1 MKSLFVRFV
10 RQDEGQ
16 DLIEYAL
23 LASFL
28 GFAAMTAVTLL
39 GAAMKSSYAAW
50 DAAGQTDTMVDVPDP
65 KSE

>member
-23 LASFL
+23 LCTVIAMVVFL
-28 GFAAMTAVTLL
+28 GASATGTSLNDWYTAIGNKIEGWVGL
-39 GAAMKSSYAAW
+39 
-50 DAAGQTDTMVDVPDP
+50 V
-65 KSE
+65 